1 MSDKG
6 DHGSKLALEGAPTS
20 CRMSRKVQN
29 RDLVLL
35 DCKAWE
41 GGCEVDKNGSLSRSV
56 VHLTKQF
63 CRSSIFIKMP
73 PAGGRG
79 IAA

>member
-41 GGCEVDKNGSLSRSV
+41 GGCEVDKNGSLSRSSV
-56 VHLTKQF
+56 VHLS
-63 CRSSIFIKMP
+63 RSSIFIKMP